1 MVQRDPSLLKSVK
14 KNTLGTLFVFEVIR
28 FRKKLLNL
36 KEHPIPSLGLSVVL
50 HRESFCFCAEHK
62 NQMLASVITMQAWL
76 QLSAY
81 AFVLLFDYGRI
92 TPNTSARSYPSK
104 LGCDSRL
111 TCLCF
116 LTFHLFQLRLPYVF
130 ACYKSM
136 SIIDLRICAI
146 IRLGPYN
153 AKHCGSDIG
162 VQALLHH
169 SPYVFV
175 FFDLPPFPPSLALGV
190 CAS

>member
-62 NQMLASVITMQAWL
+62 NQMLVSVMPKRAWAR
-76 QLSAY
+76 LSTY
-81 AFVLLFDYGRI
+81 AFVRF
-92 TPNTSARSYPSK
+92 
-104 LGCDSRL
+104 
-111 TCLCF
+111 
-116 LTFHLFQLRLPYVF
+116 
-130 ACYKSM
+130 
-136 SIIDLRICAI
+136 SIL
-146 IRLGPYN
+146 
-153 AKHCGSDIG
+153 
-162 VQALLHH
+162 

-175 FFDLPPFPPSLALGV
+175 FSNQYCRLKYSHASMVATLGLRICAILAKHFGSDIGLQAILHRSPFRCSSFFNVTSGTVPEAPYNV
-190 CAS
+190 